1 MTMATTDNPLERYQ
15 VMDALGSGAQG
26 HTYRGVDRD
35 TGRMVAIKVLSLG
48 KLDGWKRFDLFER
61 EVAVLE
67 GLRHPGIPRYIDHYA
82 SEQTGDYFLVMEL
95 AEGRTLRELIRAK
108 RTLEPA
114 ELRSLLEQ
122 ALDILEYLH
131 GLSPPVVHRDVK
143 PANLIR
149 SPEGRLSLVDF
160 GGVRLAARPEGG
172 STMIGTFGYMAPEQ
186 LHGRATSASDI
197 YSLGATIAAL
207 WAGREADELERD
219 GLSIDLDAIEPP
231 PWLRAV
237 LEGMLELD
245 PRQRFETAAEVR
257 EALAASAAPRP
268 PSARARK
275 DDDAPKQSETSTQAL
290 VHVPA
295 SMRGLA
301 KTPAPFSVLVWLFM
315 ALGAGVLV
323 VVEAVVLP
331 LLYAAIG
338 RWHARH
344 SDEERRA
351 AFEDE
356 YRRLRKTIREHRRT
370 LSWVATQTHPIK
382 E

>member
-1 MTMATTDNPLERYQ
+1 MATTDDPLKRYQ
-15 VMDALGSGAQG
+15 IMDPLGSGAQG

-95 AEGRTLRELIRAK
+95 AEGRTLRELIQRK
-108 RTLEPA
+108 HTLEPA

-131 GLSPPVVHRDVK
+131 ELSPPVVHRDVK

-149 SPEGRLSLVDF
+149 SPEGKLSLVDF
-160 GGVRLAARPEGG
+160 GGVRVAAHPEGG

-186 LHGRATSASDI
+186 LHGQATPATDL
-197 YSLGATIAAL
+197 YSLGATLAAL
-207 WAGREADELERD
+207 WAGREADELARD
-219 GLSIDLDAIEPP
+219 GLAIDLDALAPP
-231 PWLRAV
+231 PWLRPL
-237 LEGMLELD
+237 LEGMLEPD
-245 PRQRFETAAEVR
+245 PRKRFRTVAEVR
-257 EALAASAAPRP
+257 EALGRSTARTKTKRPHVTPRSAPESKREP
-268 PSARARK
+268 P
-275 DDDAPKQSETSTQAL
+275 TQAL
-290 VHVPA
+290 ARIPPA
-295 SMRGLA
+295 MRGLA

-315 ALGAGVLV
+315 ALGSGVLV
-323 VVEAVVLP
+323 VVEAVMLP

-344 SDEERRA
+344 SDEERRK
-351 AFEDE
+351 AFEE
-356 YRRLRKTIREHRRT
+356 EHERLRNAIANHRRT
-370 LSWVATQTHPIK
+370 MSWVATQTHPIK
-382 E
+382 D